1 VRQTG
6 EPPATAVARVSRR
19 LVPFLVLLYI
29 LNFLDR
35 VNVGFAALEM
45 NRDLGFGPA
54 VYGFGAGVF
63 FLGYCLFE
71 VPSNLVLFRTGARL
85 WIARIMVTWG
95 LAASAMILV
104 RTPWS
109 FYALRFLLGVAEAG
123 FFPGIIFYLTYWYPA
138 RERARAYAWFL
149 AAIPMCG
156 VIGGPVSGAL
166 LGLDGRLGLQGWQWL
181 FLLEGIPSVLVGLAV
196 LWLLP
201 DRPRD
206 ARWLVPAERGWLED
220 RLAAERDH
228 AVSHH
233 GTSLRHALANPLV
246 WWLGLSYFLLIVG
259 LYAFVLW
266 LPQLV
271 KASGDFSNFEVGVIT
286 AIPYAV
292 AAVGMVLVG
301 RSSDR
306 TGERHL
312 HLALPALAGALGF
325 VAVTRAGST
334 GLLIAALSLTAFGV
348 VGWLGPFWALPT
360 AFLQEQGAAGGIA
373 LINSMGAVGG
383 FVGPYL
389 IGYIKQRTGEFE
401 PGLLLLAGFLVA
413 ALVIVLGLRA
423 VAVRRA
429 DEASAGV
436 PATPRSAA
444 TPTSPSADNPS
455 ETAPT
460 RARPSSLP

>member
-1 VRQTG
+1 VTVTALD
-6 EPPATAVARVSRR
+6 PSATAVARVSRR
-19 LVPFLVLLYI
+19 LIPFLFLLYI

-71 VPSNLVLFRTGARL
+71 VPSNLVLYRTGARL

-95 LAASAMILV
+95 LSASAMMLV
-104 RTPWS
+104 HTPWS
-109 FYALRFLLGVAEAG
+109 FYLLRFLLGVAEAG
-123 FFPGIIFYLTYWYPA
+123 FFPGIIFYLTSWYPA

-149 AAIPMCG
+149 AAIPVCG
-156 VIGGPVSGAL
+156 VIGGPLSGAL
-166 LGLDGRLGLQGWQWL
+166 LGLDGRLGLRGWQWL
-181 FLLEGIPSVLVGLAV
+181 FLLEGIPSVLVGIAV

-206 ARWLVPAERGWLED
+206 ARWLPPEERAWLEE
-220 RLAAERDH
+220 RLAEERADQVT
-228 AVSHH
+228 AH
-233 GTSLRHALANPLV
+233 GESLRRTLRNPVV
-246 WWLGLSYFLLIVG
+246 WWLGLSYFLLVVA
-259 LYAFVLW
+259 LYGFALW

-271 KASGDFSNFEVGVIT
+271 KAAGDFSNFEVGVIT

-292 AAVGMVLVG
+292 AAIGMVLVG

-312 HLALPALAGALGF
+312 HLALPALAGALAF
-325 VAVTRAGST
+325 FAVTRAEST
-334 GLLIAALSLTAFGV
+334 VLLVVALSLCAFGV
-348 VGWLGPFWALPT
+348 LGWLGPFWALPT
-360 AFLQEQGAAGGIA
+360 AFLREQAAAGGIA

-389 IGYIKQRTGEFE
+389 IGDMKQRTGEFA
-401 PGLLLLAGFLVA
+401 PGLLLLAASLVA
-413 ALVIVLGLRA
+413 AVVIVLWLRA
-423 VAVRRA
+423 
-429 DEASAGV
+429 
-436 PATPRSAA
+436 TRSA
-444 TPTSPSADNPS
+444 TEP
-455 ETAPT
+455 
-460 RARPSSLP
+460 

>member
-1 VRQTG
+1 MS
-6 EPPATAVARVSRR
+6 EPTREGAAALARVTRR
-19 LVPFLVLLYI
+19 LIPFLFLLYI

-71 VPSNLVLFRTGARL
+71 VPSNLVLYRTGARL

-95 LAASAMILV
+95 LAASAMMLV
-104 RTPWS
+104 HAPWS
-109 FYALRFLLGVAEAG
+109 FYLLRFLLGVAEAG
-123 FFPGIIFYLTYWYPA
+123 FFPGIIFYLTSWYPA

-149 AAIPMCG
+149 AAIPVCG
-156 VIGGPVSGAL
+156 VIGGPISGAL
-166 LGLDGRLGLQGWQWL
+166 LGLDGRLGLAGWQWL
-181 FLLEGIPSVLVGLAV
+181 FLLEGLPSVLVGFAV

-201 DRPRD
+201 NRPRE
-206 ARWLVPAERGWLED
+206 ARWLAPAEQAWLEAE
-220 RLAAERDH
+220 LAAERAAH
-228 AVSHH
+228 PTHH
-233 GTSLRHALANPLV
+233 GASLRQALGHPMV
-246 WWLGLSYFLLIVG
+246 WWLGLSYFLLVVA
-259 LYAFVLW
+259 LYGFALW

-271 KASGDFSNFEVGVIT
+271 KASGEFSNFEVGVIT

-312 HLALPALAGALGF
+312 HLVLPALAGALGF
-325 VAVTRAGST
+325 VATTRTGST
-334 GLLIAALSLTAFGV
+334 GLLVAALALTAFGV
-348 VGWLGPFWALPT
+348 LGWLGPFWALPT
-360 AFLQEQGAAGGIA
+360 AFLREQAAAGGIA

-389 IGYIKQRTGEFE
+389 VGGIKERTGEFG
-401 PGLLLLAGFLVA
+401 PGLLLLAA
-413 ALVIVLGLRA
+413 ANLAAAGVVLALRRRA
-423 VAVRRA
+423 RRLPENPRWPPAVR
-429 DEASAGV
+429 
-436 PATPRSAA
+436 
-444 TPTSPSADNPS
+444 TS
-455 ETAPT
+455 
-460 RARPSSLP
+460 

>member
-1 VRQTG
+1 MGAVRAVTRG
-6 EPPATAVARVSRR
+6 YIRCVPAPSAAALARVSRR
-19 LVPFLVLLYI
+19 LIPFLLLLYI

-71 VPSNLVLFRTGARL
+71 VPSNLVLYRTGARI

-95 LAASAMILV
+95 LAASAMMLV
-104 RTPWS
+104 HTPAS

-123 FFPGIIFYLTYWYPA
+123 FFPGIIYYLTGWFPA

-149 AAIPMCG
+149 AAIPVCG
-156 VIGGPVSGAL
+156 VIGGPISGAL
-166 LGLDGRLGLQGWQWL
+166 LGLDGRLGLRGWQWL
-181 FLLEGIPSVLVGLAV
+181 FLLEGIPSLLVGIAV
-196 LWLLP
+196 LRLLP

-206 ARWLVPAERGWLED
+206 ARWLRPEERAWLEQQLDAERAHRGPD
-220 RLAAERDH
+220 QGH
-228 AVSHH
+228 
-233 GTSLRHALANPLV
+233 SLRKALGNPMV
-246 WWLGLSYFLLIVG
+246 WWLALTYFLLIVP
-259 LYAFVLW
+259 LYGYALW

-271 KASGDFSNFEVGVIT
+271 KASGDFTNFEVGVIT

-312 HLALPALAGALGF
+312 HLVLPALAGALGL
-325 VAVTRAGST
+325 VAATRTGST
-334 GLLIAALSLTAFGV
+334 ALLVAALSLVAFGV
-348 VGWLGPFWALPT
+348 LGWLGPFWALPT
-360 AFLQEQGAAGGIA
+360 AFLREQAAAGGIA

-389 IGYIKQRTGEFE
+389 LGELKQRTGSFT
-401 PGLLLLAGFLVA
+401 PGLLLLAA
-413 ALVIVLGLRA
+413 AQVTAMVVVLGLRTA
-423 VAVRRA
+423 APRA
-429 DEASAGV
+429 GGS
-436 PATPRSAA
+436 R
-444 TPTSPSADNPS
+444 
-455 ETAPT
+455 
-460 RARPSSLP
+460 

>member
-1 VRQTG
+1 MSAPSHDLCRA
-6 EPPATAVARVSRR
+6 PAARVSRR
-19 LVPFLVLLYI
+19 LIPFLFLLYI

-54 VYGFGAGVF
+54 VYGLGAGIF

-71 VPSNLVLFRTGARL
+71 VPSNLVLYRTGARL

-95 LAASAMILV
+95 LAASAMMLV
-104 RTPWS
+104 HTPWS
-109 FYALRFLLGVAEAG
+109 FYLLRFLLGVAEAG

-149 AAIPMCG
+149 AAIPVCG
-156 VIGGPVSGAL
+156 VIGGPISGAL
-166 LGLDGRLGLQGWQWL
+166 LGLDGLGLRGWQWL
-181 FLLEGIPSVLVGLAV
+181 FLLEGIPSVLVGFAV

-206 ARWLVPAERGWLED
+206 ARWLSPAERTWIEE
-220 RLAAERDH
+220 RLAVERADH
-228 AVSHH
+228 VATE
-233 GTSLRHALANPLV
+233 GESLRRTMRNPVV
-246 WWLGLSYFLLIVG
+246 WWLGLSYFLLVVA
-259 LYAFVLW
+259 LYGFALW

-312 HLALPALAGALGF
+312 HLILPAVAGALGF
-325 VAVTRAGST
+325 LATTRAGST
-334 GLLIAALSLTAFGV
+334 GVLVAALSLCAFGV
-348 VGWLGPFWALPT
+348 LGWLGPFWALPT
-360 AFLQEQGAAGGIA
+360 AFLREQAAAGGIA

-389 IGYIKQRTGEFE
+389 IGNIKERTGEFA
-401 PGLLLLAGFLVA
+401 PGLLLLAGSLSA
-413 ALVIVLGLRA
+413 AAIIVLGLR
-423 VAVRRA
+423 VATLTPA
-429 DEASAGV
+429 ASPG
-436 PATPRSAA
+436 RS
-444 TPTSPSADNPS
+444 P
-455 ETAPT
+455 
-460 RARPSSLP
+460 

>member
-1 VRQTG
+1 MLASGGNLDGRTSTVKRLIRLA
-6 EPPATAVARVSRR
+6 EYIRCVPAPSAAALARVSRR
-19 LVPFLVLLYI
+19 LIPFLLLLYI

-71 VPSNLVLFRTGARL
+71 VPSNLVLYRTGARI

-95 LAASAMILV
+95 LAASAMMLV
-104 RTPWS
+104 HTPAS

-123 FFPGIIFYLTYWYPA
+123 FFPGIIFYLTGWFPA

-149 AAIPMCG
+149 AAIPVCG

-166 LGLDGRLGLQGWQWL
+166 LGLDGRLGLRGWQWL
-181 FLLEGIPSVLVGLAV
+181 FLLEGIPSILVGIAV
-196 LWLLP
+196 LRLLP

-206 ARWLVPAERGWLED
+206 ARWLPPEERAWLERQLEAERAQRGP
-220 RLAAERDH
+220 DH
-228 AVSHH
+228 GHNF
-233 GTSLRHALANPLV
+233 RQALGSPLV
-246 WWLGLSYFLLIVG
+246 WWLALTYFLLIVP
-259 LYAFVLW
+259 LYGYALW

-334 GLLIAALSLTAFGV
+334 GLLVAALSLVAFGV
-348 VGWLGPFWALPT
+348 LGWLGPFWALPT
-360 AFLQEQGAAGGIA
+360 AFLREQAAAGGIA

-389 IGYIKQRTGEFE
+389 LGELKQRTGSFT
-401 PGLLLLAGFLVA
+401 PGLLLLAASLVA
-413 ALVIVLGLRA
+413 AVGVALGLRTA
-423 VAVRRA
+423 ALRRQ
-429 DEASAGV
+429 V
-436 PATPRSAA
+436 
-444 TPTSPSADNPS
+444 
-455 ETAPT
+455 
-460 RARPSSLP
+460 

>member
-1 VRQTG
+1 VSD
-6 EPPATAVARVSRR
+6 ATSDASAIARVSRR
-19 LVPFLVLLYI
+19 LIPFLFLLYI

-54 VYGFGAGVF
+54 VYGLGAGIF

-71 VPSNLVLFRTGARL
+71 VPSNLVLYRTGARL

-95 LAASAMILV
+95 LAASAMMLV
-104 RTPWS
+104 HTPWS
-109 FYALRFLLGVAEAG
+109 FYLLRFLLGVAEAG
-123 FFPGIIFYLTYWYPA
+123 FFPGIVFYLTHWYPA

-149 AAIPMCG
+149 AAIPVCG
-156 VIGGPVSGAL
+156 VIGGPLSGAL

-181 FLLEGIPSVLVGLAV
+181 FLLEGIPSVLVGIAV

-206 ARWLVPAERGWLED
+206 ARWLRPEERAWLEARLEAER
-220 RLAAERDH
+220 AERVEPH
-228 AVSHH
+228 AA
-233 GTSLRHALANPLV
+233 SLRRALGNPVV
-246 WWLGLSYFLLIVG
+246 WWLGLCYFLLVVA
-259 LYAFVLW
+259 LYGFALW

-271 KASGDFSNFEVGVIT
+271 KAAGDFSNFEVGVIT

-301 RSSDR
+301 RRSDR

-325 VAVTRAGST
+325 LAVTRAGTT
-334 GLLIAALSLTAFGV
+334 GLLVAALSLTAFGV
-348 VGWLGPFWALPT
+348 LGWLGPFWALPT
-360 AFLQEQGAAGGIA
+360 AFLREQAAAGGIA

-389 IGYIKQRTGEFE
+389 IGSIKERTGDYA

-413 ALVIVLGLRA
+413 AVVIVLGLRA
-423 VAVRRA
+423 RAVRRPA
-429 DEASAGV
+429 EVSPGVAG
-436 PATPRSAA
+436 
-444 TPTSPSADNPS
+444 
-455 ETAPT
+455 
-460 RARPSSLP
+460 